1 MRVSLVL
8 LLIGAVVLHGYR
20 IKSNYRKSRQSSK
33 LNFGVHEVH
42 EYDMLMSNAQV
53 VPPILQQ
60 AFNNGIA
67 GLQAGALQV
76 VTLMWLRTAIN
87 YQYRY
92 GKTTTEALNELYKE
106 GGIAR
111 LYQGLPF
118 ALLQGPLSRFGDTAA
133 NSLISTLTITYDANH
148 QFTFISTLFASLL
161 AGCWRIGLMPID
173 TVKTSLQVNGASGWD
188 IVKDRI
194 NTKGITTLYSGALA
208 ASAATI
214 VGHYP
219 WFLTYNYLSEW
230 LLTPT
235 ELVSM
240 AASSDP
246 SASTSQLVIFIA
258 GLDSR
263 TITLLRSAF
272 IGLTASSISDICS
285 NSLRVLKT
293 TRQTDKELVSYVDSV
308 KAIVEKEGLGG
319 LLGRGLQTRLLCNS
333 LQGVLFSVLYKSF
346 QQSTR

>member
-1 MRVSLVL
+1 MKLLVL
-8 LLIGAVVLHGYR
+8 LLLLSISVHYSYRVNYKKPDYAPPLKLGLHD
-20 IKSNYRKSRQSSK
+20 
-33 LNFGVHEVH
+33 
-42 EYDMLMSNAQV
+42 YDMVTSNVQ
-53 VPPILQQ
+53 ILPS
-60 AFNNGIA
+60 AVLEALNSGVA

-76 VTLMWLRTAIN
+76 IALMWLRTAIN

-92 GKTTTEALNELYKE
+92 GKTTSEALSLLYKE

-133 NSLISTLTITYDANH
+133 NSLISTLTTTYDVNH
-148 QFTFISTLFASLL
+148 QLTFLSTLVASIL

-173 TVKTSLQVNGASGWD
+173 TIKTSLQVNGASGWD
-188 IVKDRI
+188 IVKERVS
-194 NTKGITTLYSGALA
+194 TKGITTLYSGALA
-208 ASAATI
+208 ASAATV

-235 ELVSM
+235 EIGNI
-240 AASSDP
+240 ASHADP
-246 SASTSQLVIFIA
+246 SASASHLIIFVA
-258 GLDSR
+258 GIDSR
-263 TITLLRSAF
+263 TLSLLRSAF
-272 IGLTASSISDICS
+272 IGLMASSVSDVCS

-293 TRQTDKELVSYVDSV
+293 TRQTDKELVSYIDSV
-308 KAIVEKEGLGG
+308 KSIVKNEGWEG

>member
-1 MRVSLVL
+1 MKLLVL
-8 LLIGAVVLHGYR
+8 LVLLSASLLHGYHVR
-20 IKSNYRKSRQSSK
+20 HINQKYVPTLK
-33 LNFGVHEVH
+33 LGLHD
-42 EYDMLMSNAQV
+42 YDMVTSNAQILPSV
-53 VPPILQQ
+53 VVQ
-60 AFNNGIA
+60 AFSSGIA

-76 VTLMWLRTAIN
+76 ITLMWLRTAIN

-92 GKTTTEALNELYKE
+92 GNTTSEALSLLYKE

-133 NSLISTLTITYDANH
+133 NSLISTLTITYDVNH
-148 QFTFISTLFASLL
+148 QLTFLSTLLASIL

-173 TVKTSLQVNGASGWD
+173 TIKTSLQVNGASGWD
-188 IVKDRI
+188 IVKERI
-194 NTKGITTLYSGALA
+194 SSKGITTLYSGALA

-214 VGHYP
+214 AGHYP
-219 WFLTYNYLSEW
+219 WFLTYNYLSDW
-230 LLTPT
+230 LLTPA
-235 ELVSM
+235 EISNI
-240 AASSDP
+240 ASNTDP
-246 SASTSQLVIFIA
+246 SSSTGQLVIFVA
-258 GLDSR
+258 GFDSR
-263 TITLLRSAF
+263 TLSLLRSAF
-272 IGLTASSISDICS
+272 IGLMASSVSDVCS

-308 KAIVEKEGLGG
+308 KSIVKNEGWEG